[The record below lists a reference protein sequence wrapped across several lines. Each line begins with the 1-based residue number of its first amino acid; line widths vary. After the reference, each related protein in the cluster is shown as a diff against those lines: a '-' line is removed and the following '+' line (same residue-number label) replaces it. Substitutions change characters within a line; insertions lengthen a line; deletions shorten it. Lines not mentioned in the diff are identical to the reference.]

1 MEYYKK
7 VDKSVLHN
15 GITILTRHVN
25 DFMFN
30 QPLKPGEYRPI
41 KLTWKNKSFDARVGR
56 LDRKKATA
64 TYHIRWDNNG
74 ELLLELRKEFIQTFL
89 AVESANYTANV
100 SGKYF
105 RTSLEGGNQEVLIFR
120 PVSANEVELE
130 TFIRIPTPYDNIF
143 RRLVEENVFGWL
155 SKERKEYVVTKAT
168 PWLDIAELPKHQDA
182 SFVIYYLI
190 DEEQQEIYIGSA
202 KRLGDRVKPRRV
214 EIPGWT
220 KFKYEIIHP
229 QYHHLLRELEHHSI
243 RAFSGFFENKG
254 KMPFYQVSSFRLANK
269 NWSRRK

>member
-7 VDKSVLHN
+7 IDKSVFHY
-15 GITILTRHVN
+15 GITILN
-25 DFMFN
+25 KNIDDFTFGKTLN
-30 QPLKPGEYRPI
+30 PGTFRPLKLI
-41 KLTWKNKSFDARVGR
+41 WKKKSFDVK
-56 LDRKKATA
+56 LWCVNRKKAA
-64 TYHIRWDNNG
+64 SVHQIRWDNNG

-89 AVESANYTANV
+89 AVESENYTANV

-105 RTSLEGGNQEVLIFR
+105 RTNLEGGNQEVLIFR
-120 PVSANEVELE
+120 PVSADTVELE
-130 TFIRIPTPYDNIF
+130 TFIRISTPYDNIF

-168 PWLDIAELPKHQDA
+168 PWLDINELSKHQDA
-182 SFVIYYLI
+182 NYVIYYLI
-190 DEEQQEIYIGSA
+190 DEEQKEIYIGSA

-254 KMPFYQVSSFRLANK
+254 KVDFYKVSSFTLANK

>member
-1 MEYYKK
+1 M
-7 VDKSVLHN
+7 
-15 GITILTRHVN
+15 
-25 DFMFN
+25 
-30 QPLKPGEYRPI
+30 
-41 KLTWKNKSFDARVGR
+41 W
-56 LDRKKATA
+56 
-64 TYHIRWDNNG
+64 
-74 ELLLELRKEFIQTFL
+74 
-89 AVESANYTANV
+89 SANFEANV

-120 PVSANEVELE
+120 PVSAGEVELE

-168 PWLDIAELPKHQDA
+168 PWLNLSELSKHQNA

-190 DEEQQEIYIGSA
+190 DEDEREIYIGSA

-254 KMPFYQVSSFRLANK
+254 KMPFYEVSNFKLANK
-269 NWSRRK
+269 HWSRRK